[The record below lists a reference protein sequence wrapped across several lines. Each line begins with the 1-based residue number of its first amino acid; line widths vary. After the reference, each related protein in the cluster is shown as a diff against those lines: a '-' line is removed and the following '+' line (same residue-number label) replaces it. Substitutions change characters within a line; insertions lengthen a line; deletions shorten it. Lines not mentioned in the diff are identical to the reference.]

1 MAKFAHYTLDEDQR
15 GPHPADF
22 THTVLDSAGSNHA
35 ISFDTHFGDDDPA
48 EGGAFFIGSTGNDG
62 TSTSY
67 VKIDTPS
74 NFYLQT
80 FSFSFWVKPSHTH
93 IYSSGRTR
101 TWLLSCMGTKGG
113 WHLSF
118 GQDNHVTFQQFED
131 LSAGGAERQLTTD
144 DDSEKVV
151 ANEWKHYV
159 ATVSPSG
166 LTLFANGQ
174 VAQTVTTPIAW
185 DMDFT
190 NAEVYF
196 ARVYDNSNAGGL
208 GEMFSGALDDVQFYD
223 HVLDATE
230 VAAIYNAGRPTPEL
244 VGFAHYTLDADVLDS
259 EGTNHGTANSI
270 TFNDGAAVFVAAAG
284 SDPEVASYIELD
296 HSAFHLQTFSFSF
309 WVNPAT
315 KVNGAGRSG
324 RWLASCMGP
333 NLGWSLRMNHNRH
346 LTFQQFSGTGHMRQC
361 ITNAGSEKAVIGEW
375 KHYVMTVSP
384 SSLHLYSNGT
394 TASSTNN
401 SVSWEM
407 DFTGAKAYL
416 GRVQDNMN
424 AGGAADSFDGSL
436 DDVQFFDHV
445 LTAGEVTAL
454 YNAGRPAAAASNA
467 GSGTSNAGSG
477 KTFVFLEALADG
489 VVQYT
494 MPGTSKYAVMLN
506 SGQVFTGT
514 GVTSAQASA
523 GTWLSTTIPTY
534 ADNVNQHIKPPGS
547 LCQVGGFWFTHKP
560 SGSAF
565 GTGEQ
570 LAWAN
575 ALDANGNTI
584 LPTSW
589 NTNTGGAGGAYSVTH
604 VYPVASESAAFSIN
618 FASTGN
624 QYRSTL
630 WKSNTASGE
639 NDTVTWTQ
647 LNMSSTADPNDKS
660 ILDNRRI
667 DFAACD
673 GVTKHV
679 FVAQNQNGVE
689 SHGCT
694 EIHYY
699 DASQGLDDITLSEAT
714 VPACTD
720 IRKPYYAYSLS
731 KWFVGCDQG
740 VLVSSD
746 GAATWTL
753 AATTFDG
760 SQKSIYSVACSSSGT
775 LIAVG
780 GDGTDGFVFR
790 STDGGQTWVGD
801 PYLEDSQLFNVANV
815 SQGVF
820 VVAGE
825 DGALGISR
833 DDGLDWVALDG
844 VDGHADL
851 GATNPNSCGL
861 VVI

>member
-1 MAKFAHYTLDEDQR
+1 MAKFAHYTLDE
-15 GPHPADF
+15 GGSHPADF
-22 THTVLDSAGSNHA
+22 TNTTQDSAGSNHA
-35 ISFDTHFGDDDPA
+35 IAYDVAFGDDDPA

-62 TSTSY
+62 STTSY

-80 FSFSFWVKPSHTH
+80 FSFSFWVKPQHTH
-93 IYSSGRTR
+93 IYSSGRNR
-101 TWLLSCMGTKGG
+101 TWLLSCMGTNGG

-118 GQDNHVTFQQFED
+118 AQNRHVTFQQFED
-131 LSAGGAERQLTTD
+131 ISGGGAFRQVTTD
-144 DDSEKVV
+144 NNAEKVKKL
-151 ANEWKHYV
+151 EWKHYV
-159 ATVSPSG
+159 VTVSPSG
-166 LTLFANGQ
+166 LTIY
-174 VAQTVTTPIAW
+174 VAGAVAKTVTTPIAW

-196 ARVYDNSNAGGL
+196 ARVYDNSNAGGM
-208 GEMFSGALDDVQFYD
+208 GEMFTGALDDVQFYD

-230 VAAIYNAGRPTPEL
+230 VAAIYNAGRPAST
-244 VGFAHYTLDADVLDS
+244 
-259 EGTNHGTANSI
+259 
-270 TFNDGAAVFVAAAG
+270 AG
-284 SDPEVASYIELD
+284 S
-296 HSAFHLQTFSFSF
+296 
-309 WVNPAT
+309 
-315 KVNGAGRSG
+315 
-324 RWLASCMGP
+324 
-333 NLGWSLRMNHNRH
+333 
-346 LTFQQFSGTGHMRQC
+346 
-361 ITNAGSEKAVIGEW
+361 
-375 KHYVMTVSP
+375 
-384 SSLHLYSNGT
+384 SS
-394 TASSTNN
+394 
-401 SVSWEM
+401 
-407 DFTGAKAYL
+407 
-416 GRVQDNMN
+416 
-424 AGGAADSFDGSL
+424 
-436 DDVQFFDHV
+436 
-445 LTAGEVTAL
+445 
-454 YNAGRPAAAASNA
+454 A
-467 GSGTSNAGSG
+467 GSGASNSGSG
-477 KTFVFLEALADG
+477 KTFVLLEALADS
-489 VVQYT
+489 VIEYA
-494 MPGTSKYAVMLN
+494 MSGTSQYAVMLN

-514 GVTSAQASA
+514 GVTSAQSSA

-534 ADNVNQHIKPPGS
+534 AANTNQHIKPPGS

-560 SGSAF
+560 SGSSF

-575 ALDANGNTI
+575 ALDANGNTV

-589 NTNTGGAGGAYSVTH
+589 NTNTGGAGGSYSVTH

-630 WKSNTASGE
+630 WKSNTASSE

-689 SHGCT
+689 SQGCT

-720 IRKPYYAYSLS
+720 IRKPYYAYSLG

-753 AATTFDG
+753 AATTFDS

-825 DGALGISR
+825 DGAVGISR
-833 DDGLDWVALDG
+833 NDGLDWVAIGG
-844 VDGHADL
+844 VDGHVDL
-851 GATNPNSCGL
+851 GAINPNSCGL